1 MGSFCLWWAW
11 DRIALMQTEQT
22 SQKIL
27 IIRLSSFG
35 DIVQAM
41 STLPALRTRFP
52 LAQIDWLVRSDN
64 QSVLRCSPNIHT
76 IWSFDRKSGLKG
88 LIELARKLK
97 AQNYTHVYDAHSNM
111 RSRIVCLFLTPSHFI
126 RRSKERWKRFLLF
139 KLRVNKFPWPY
150 QGMRSYSSPLTAW
163 GVMGQG
169 DLQEQWN
176 FTSAQKDKVH
186 RLLGSRSYVALV
198 PSAAWPMKRWPLSHW
213 AQLIKNCPETNFAL
227 LGGPGDD
234 FLKELEQL
242 APERIL
248 NLAGALSLAESCY
261 VTSLCQAVV
270 SADTGLLHVADL
282 LGVRALA
289 LIGPTAFGFP
299 TNVQVKTL
307 EVDLPCRP
315 CTKDGRGQCVQ
326 DVYQKCMVD
335 ITPARVALE
344 LKQLLG

>member
-1 MGSFCLWWAW
+1 
-11 DRIALMQTEQT
+11 MQTEQT

-41 STLPALRTRFP
+41 STLPALRERFP
-52 LAQIDWLVRSDN
+52 QAHIDWLVRSDN

-88 LIELARKLK
+88 LIELAQKLR
-97 AQNYTHVYDAHSNM
+97 AERYTHVYDAHSNL
-111 RSRIVCLFLTPSHFI
+111 RSRIVCWFLNPTHFI

-139 KLRVNKFPWPY
+139 KMRVNKFPWPY
-150 QGMRSYSSPLTAW
+150 RGMKSYSSPLEAW
-163 GVMGQG
+163 DVAPHTP
-169 DLQEQWN
+169 LQEQWN
-176 FTSAQKDKVH
+176 FTQAQKEKVQA
-186 RLLGSRSYVALV
+186 LLGSRQYVALV
-198 PSAAWPMKRWPLSHW
+198 ASAAWPMKRWPLAHW
-213 AQLIKNCPETNFAL
+213 AQLIRECPEVHFIL

-261 VTSLCQAVV
+261 VTTQCQAVV

-282 LGVRALA
+282 LGVKALA

-299 TNVQVKTL
+299 TNEQVKTL
-307 EVDLPCRP
+307 EVELPCRP

-344 LKQLLG
+344 LKQMLGQG